1 MHVYSTIVMLLPL
14 RRIWSSLVILLPSGV
29 ISLKEL
35 FIFTIHL
42 FHRSFHRRRLTA
54 NKKYTYN
61 SVTSS
66 KTISEMLGL
75 EFFFAITWNCQ
86 FIDLLKKQRL
96 YVSLQL
102 LSLNYWTCY
111 RELFKTAKWKDT
123 DKVIKS
129 QQSPDDFFVGFHD
142 NVNPGADTFI
152 HKLWKEGKLSA
163 KVTKDVKY

>member
-75 EFFFAITWNCQ
+75 EFF
-86 FIDLLKKQRL
+86 
-96 YVSLQL
+96 LQ
-102 LSLNYWTCY
+102 
-111 RELFKTAKWKDT
+111 
-123 DKVIKS
+123 
-129 QQSPDDFFVGFHD
+129 
-142 NVNPGADTFI
+142 
-152 HKLWKEGKLSA
+152 
-163 KVTKDVKY
+163 